1 MGIPYRF
8 DPLGTLGT
16 VATGPGILTGPVY
29 VGQLDGLTSSDT
41 NRIKTVSTFEQVAPV
56 GAAYGRL
63 FQLYQASYGRYFAIG
78 AVTSYEWQVE
88 NNADIDVGTAWFTA
102 TGGVDTLEISHE
114 KIVFNGDV
122 LAETHGVTNKNT
134 NLNVSFGSSS
144 GYPAIRWHSFEFY
157 VDGLLT
163 HRFEPVSTGG
173 AVGMKDLLTGKIY
186 LP

>member
-1 MGIPYRF
+1 MSIPTPF
-8 DPLGTLGT
+8 NPLGTLGT

-41 NRIKTVSTFEQVAPV
+41 KRIKTVSTFEQVAPV

-63 FQLYQASYGRYFAIG
+63 FQLYQSQGGRYFVIG
-78 AVTSYEWQVE
+78 DPTSYRWQVE
-88 NNADIDVGTAWFTA
+88 NNAYSDGAQALFTA
-102 TGGVDTLEISHE
+102 TGGVDTLETYPE

-122 LAETHGVTNKNT
+122 LLGTHDVVNKNT
-134 NLNVSFGSSS
+134 NLNVSFGISS
-144 GYPAIRWHSFEFY
+144 GYPAVRWHSFEFY